1 LEIIGKIWRFGMIV
15 YKVKRLFGF
24 MKRDIRMRSSDK
36 NKRVYDKMSK
46 LRKMWWHFKNRWD

>member
-1 LEIIGKIWRFGMIV
+1 MKIMIV

-36 NKRVYDKMSK
+36 NKRVYDKITK
-46 LRKMWWHFKNRWD
+46 LRKTWWHFRTRWNNDR

>member
-1 LEIIGKIWRFGMIV
+1 MIV
-15 YKVKRLFGF
+15 YKVKGLFGF
-24 MKRDIRMRSSDK
+24 MKRDVRMRASDK